1 MTMNIEFKILQLE
14 RLGKKQNK
22 FIIRKEE
29 KGKYFEIS
37 SKVYG
42 PTTLENC
49 KKKIKKLI
57 KE

>member
-1 MTMNIEFKILQLE
+1 MNIEFKILQLE

-22 FIIRKEE
+22 FIIRKKE